1 MAGTAVSL
9 EVVSLEKPEDVNVI
23 VGQAHFI
30 KTVEDLHA
38 QRLGRVRG
46 WTRTLV
52 HLSREGLAR
61 ANPGLDHRELDLLWV
76 EHQYGPDVA
85 VRLRKYLE
93 KGAPC
98 KSTTS

>member
-1 MAGTAVSL
+1 MLSDTSPEA
-9 EVVSLEKPEDVNVI
+9 EKVQI
-23 VGQAHFI
+23 
-30 KTVEDLHA
+30 DLLRRMSVA